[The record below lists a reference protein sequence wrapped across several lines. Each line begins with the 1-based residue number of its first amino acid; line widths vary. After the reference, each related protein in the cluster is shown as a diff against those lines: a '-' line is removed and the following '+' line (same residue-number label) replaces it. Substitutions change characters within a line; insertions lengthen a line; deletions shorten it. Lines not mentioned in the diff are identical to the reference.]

1 MTFGTAGWGS
11 SSWGGGST
19 SISIAHAWATSTRT
33 ILVETSSAARAVDP
47 FDDGDALNPLTWVVT
62 RLDAM
67 INLTPIFVQPAGGWT
82 MFSVTTMEELGS
94 SAVLHRI
101 GSTTL
106 LAATGALVTAPYQA
120 TFKGVTLSLDPVQ
133 AVTRRPR
140 VRDLRNPF
148 RANTATGD
156 VVSAILTAGGD
167 YQTEVDAAVVRKG
180 LVRRLTTPRGAI
192 RHLPNYGIG
201 FQPKSQIPMGGA
213 REALRVE
220 IETQAKQEPGVKAAR
235 ADVSLYSGGVALIRV
250 RARMVAAQLEV
261 SVRRNP
267 DGALMEI

>member
-1 MTFGTAGWGS
+1 MTFGTAGWGT
-11 SSWGGGST
+11 SSWGGGSGA
-19 SISIAHAWATSTRT
+19 ISIARAWATSTRT
-33 ILVETSSAARAVDP
+33 ILVETSSAARAADP
-47 FDDGDALNPLTWVVT
+47 FDDGDALNPTTWVVT

-67 INLTPIFVQPAGGWT
+67 TNLTPIFVQPAGGWT
-82 MFSVTTMEELGS
+82 MFAVTVMEELGS
-94 SAVLHRI
+94 AAVQHRI

-106 LAATGALVTAPYQA
+106 LSATGALVTAPYQA
-120 TFKGVTLSLDPVQ
+120 TFQGVTAATDAVQ
-133 AVTRRPR
+133 GVTRRPR

-148 RANTATGD
+148 RGEGRTGD

-201 FQPKSQIPMGGA
+201 FQPKALIPMGGA

-235 ADVSLYSGGVALIRV
+235 ADVSIYSGGVALIRV

-261 SVRRNP
+261 SVRRNS
-267 DGALMEI
+267 DGNLLEI